1 MAAEPQA
8 ADTTLTA
15 KEAIR
20 IAFDRFRE
28 YFEQPDVTQGLLEGL
43 EFDEHADEWHVTIGF
58 DAGRFR
64 ETGPTLIG
72 SLAGALREQREPIR
86 EFRRFVIDAATGTS
100 KRMANN

>member
-28 YFEQPDVTQGLLEGL
+28 YFEQSDVTKVLLEGL
-43 EFDEHADEWHVTIGF
+43 EFDEHANEWHVTIGF

-64 ETGPTLIG
+64 ETGPTSIG
-72 SLAGALREQREPIR
+72 SMIGALREQREPIR
-86 EFRRFVIDAATGTS
+86 EFRRFVIDAASGVA
-100 KRMANN
+100 KRMVND